1 MFLSELRPFYTN
13 GGRPSL
19 KSATEASGAAVGE
32 TWRQEQRQGLKNK
45 KGSSHYLAVQRRL
58 WLSQVVASERL
69 GISISIICIW
79 LHPQRA
85 CMTSISTQPTTK
97 VSHTQTQTYS
107 LFQPKDARLSLS
119 GLFYIKENSNHLIYF
134 CFPCPTKQAESKAKL
149 NRVHE

>member
-32 TWRQEQRQGLKNK
+32 TWRQEQRQRLKNK
-45 KGSSHYLAVQRRL
+45 KGSGHYLVYREDFDSHRL
-58 WLSQVVASERL
+58 WPQSV
-69 GISISIICIW
+69 CIW